1 MVISLCGDEK
11 GKNVLINELIRVYGD
26 KIVICN
32 YFNVIFNTVIDN
44 EAIKYRMID
53 DCDNLDNA
61 REMFSNYIKEMVST
75 KIYQFLKV
83 NKDKII
89 ILISNNILTYDIDK
103 TSFFK
108 NTDLKLLITS
118 DDKFDNKD
126 YLLNCKELYDINSFD
141 YVIKNGES
149 IDIKR
154 LVRLW

>member
-1 MVISLCGDEK
+1 
-11 GKNVLINELIRVYGD
+11 
-26 KIVICN
+26 
-32 YFNVIFNTVIDN
+32 
-44 EAIKYRMID
+44 
-53 DCDNLDNA
+53 
-61 REMFSNYIKEMVST
+61 
-75 KIYQFLKV
+75 
-83 NKDKII
+83 
-89 ILISNNILTYDIDK
+89 LISNNILTYDIDK

-154 LVRLW
+154 LVRL